1 MIIKKKL
8 IEILK
13 KYKKLKTKKLYAIIK
28 RIKDFK
34 NDIND

>member
-1 MIIKKKL
+1 MI
-8 IEILK
+8 K

-34 NDIND
+34 NYIND